1 MSEILKHFL
10 TAPQSNSPR
19 YINENLILYTS
30 SKSGDPQLWE
40 KDLGTGEETQLT
52 FGRERVFD
60 PHVDKKNKRLIFSMD
75 VGGNE
80 NAQIF
85 MLKKGE
91 KEPVN
96 LTNKSKARHMIGGIL
111 GDKLVFAD
119 NERDAQSFDIS
130 VMDLKTGQKTIV
142 LYNHDH
148 YNWPSSL
155 SPDGRYLTY
164 NKLKGESDNAMW
176 MVDTISGQAVRVA
189 PDEGVSAE
197 TKSCW
202 LPDSSGFYLLTD
214 RVGEFA
220 SLAFYEV
227 DSRKFTFVMQ
237 FDWDVEGI
245 AVTGDGK
252 YLALILNNDGYSDL
266 KVYMRES
273 MQEVRLPTLP
283 RGVYAAYNAMDT
295 IGNKL
300 LFSMSLPDAPE
311 NIYELDLDK
320 GILTQVTDNQ
330 VEAVRKEDMVNPDL
344 LRFTSFDGLEVPFF
358 LYVPQGVEK
367 KNLPMMI
374 DIHGG
379 PEGQETPMFNPFL
392 QYMLKEGIAVA
403 APNIRGSTGY
413 GKTYTHLDDAEKRL
427 DSVRDIEEMVK
438 FLVREG
444 IADEKRIGV
453 MGGSYGGFMT
463 LSCAARLPKLWACA
477 VDTVGMFNL
486 VTFLEN
492 TAPYRRV
499 HRESEYGNLKEQ
511 RQMLYEVSPVSKV
524 DEIIAPLMVIH
535 GANDPRVP
543 VGEAEQVV
551 DRLKA
556 RGVTVDY
563 LRYEDEGHGIAKLKN
578 KLDCYPKMAA
588 FIKKHM
594 GID

>member
-1 MSEILKHFL
+1 MSGILKHYL
-10 TAPQSNSPR
+10 TAPQSHSPR
-19 YINENLILYTS
+19 YINENLILYTGS
-30 SKSGDPQLWE
+30 QSGDPQLWE
-40 KDLGTGEETQLT
+40 KDLLTGKEIQLT
-52 FGRERVFD
+52 YGRERIFD
-60 PHVDKKNKRLIFSMD
+60 PHVDQENKRIIFCMD
-75 VGGNE
+75 VGGDE
-80 NAQIF
+80 NVQLL

-91 KEPVN
+91 REPLN
-96 LTNKSKARHMIGGIL
+96 LTQKPKARHMMGGL
-111 GDKLVFAD
+111 AGDKLVFSD
-119 NERDAQSFDIS
+119 NERDPQSFDIS
-130 VMDLKTGQKTIV
+130 VMDLKTGQKTTV
-142 LYNHDH
+142 LENHDH

-155 SPDGRYLTY
+155 SPNGQYLTY

-176 MVDTISGQAVRVA
+176 MVDTTSGQALRIA
-189 PDEGVSAE
+189 PDEGISAE

-227 DSRKFTFVMQ
+227 KSGIFSFVKQ
-237 FDWDVEGI
+237 YDWDVESL
-245 AVTGDGK
+245 AVTGEGK

-266 KVYMRES
+266 KVYERES
-273 MQEVRLPTLP
+273 MKEVSLPPMP

-295 IGNKL
+295 IGSKL
-300 LFSMSLPDAPE
+300 LFSISLPAAPE

-320 GILTQVTDNQ
+320 GKLTQITDNQ
-330 VEAVRKEDMVNPDL
+330 VEAVKKEDMVNPDL
-344 LRFTSFDGLEVPFF
+344 LRFTSFDGLKVPFF
-358 LYVPQGVEK
+358 LYVPKGLD
-367 KNLPMMI
+367 KNMPVMI

-392 QYMLKEGIAVA
+392 QYMLSEGIAVV

-413 GKTYTHLDDAEKRL
+413 GKTYTHLDDIEKRL
-427 DSVRDIEEMVK
+427 DSVKDIEELVK
-438 FLVREG
+438 FLIQEG

-477 VDTVGMFNL
+477 IDTVGMFNL

-499 HRESEYGNLKEQ
+499 HRESEYGSLEHH
-511 RQMLYEVSPVSKV
+511 RQLLYDVSPVSKV
-524 DEIIAPLMVIH
+524 DDIITPLMVVH

-543 VGEAEQVV
+543 VTEAEQVV
-551 DRLKA
+551 NRLRA
-556 RGVTVDY
+556 RGVTVNY

-588 FIKKHM
+588 FVRENL
-594 GID
+594 GIQ